1 MRMLYVTG
9 QVIPTNPAHSVR
21 GPKHV
26 VNKGKTP
33 ILTREET
40 RQLLDSIDIERISG
54 LRDRALIAA
63 MVYSF
68 ARIGAVLAMKVE
80 DYYPQGKRW

>member
-1 MRMLYVTG
+1 M
-9 QVIPTNPAHSVR
+9 
-21 GPKHV
+21 
-26 VNKGKTP
+26 KGKTP

-40 RQLLDSIDIERISG
+40 RALLDSIDVESMSG

-68 ARIGAVLAMKVE
+68 ARVGAVLAMKVE
-80 DYYPQGKRW
+80 DYYPQGKR